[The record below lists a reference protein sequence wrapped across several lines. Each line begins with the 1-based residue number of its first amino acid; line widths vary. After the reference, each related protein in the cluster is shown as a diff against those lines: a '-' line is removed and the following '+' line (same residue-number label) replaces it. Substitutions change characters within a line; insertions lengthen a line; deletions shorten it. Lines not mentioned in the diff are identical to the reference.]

1 MKQNRRWVGVP
12 EELLKSEAERRESF
26 FGQSLSKL
34 DKSVKWV
41 VFDIKDWA
49 IAPIEVPDKKLLLTV
64 LDD

>member
-1 MKQNRRWVGVP
+1 MKQSRRWVGVP
-12 EELLKSEAERRESF
+12 EELLKSETERKEPLA
-26 FGQSLSKL
+26 QSLLKL

-41 VFDIKDWA
+41 VFDVKEWA